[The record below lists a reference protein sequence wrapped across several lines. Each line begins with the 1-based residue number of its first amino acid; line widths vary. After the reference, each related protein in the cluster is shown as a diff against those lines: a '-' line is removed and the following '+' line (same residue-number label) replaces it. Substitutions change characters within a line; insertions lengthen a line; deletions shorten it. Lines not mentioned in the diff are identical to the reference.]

1 MSIRCLA
8 AFSLLPLPLAL
19 LAPGCLAAPG
29 DTVDSTPEDAEEQE
43 LGSAPQ
49 AVSSCAPPA
58 LAWAKVFPGSPDGDQ
73 YAQSLATD
81 ALDDVLIAGYTEPGI
96 DFGGGPLG
104 LDDPGYSPFVVKQ
117 SPSGDHLWSKMFRTA
132 QGSGSAR
139 GVAADGLDVLVA
151 GRFYGELDL
160 GAGAVTSA
168 GYPGST
174 ADDAFVA
181 RLSAGG
187 GLIWSKRLGD
197 ASAQKANAVA
207 ADKTGNVFVAG
218 ELSGTLDFGNGG
230 VLTGSSASD
239 AFIAKLD
246 PSGKHLWSTIFRGA
260 GAGLRTPVT
269 LAVEP
274 NGNVIVGGWFEGS
287 ITFSDPAACA
297 TAPRGPFSSIGEDMF
312 IAKLDGATGCAIWE
326 RRFGSSSEDTIRSV
340 AVRPDGTIVAVGS
353 AGTDIQFDGTWRY
366 PNGRSVVVLKL
377 DSAGHHIGS
386 ALIDGAANQVGFG
399 AAIDATGDVLVTGNF
414 ANTIGVPGLPSL
426 TAAGNKDIF
435 VAKLDGTTLNGEWQ
449 HSFQASGD
457 YVLQTPVGVAA
468 IGSGD
473 AVVAGNFRGTID
485 LGAGPVTSPW
495 EFDVFVARLPTH

>member
-8 AFSLLPLPLAL
+8 AFSFLPLAL
-19 LAPGCLAAPG
+19 LVPGCLAAPG
-29 DTVDSTPEDAEEQE
+29 DTIDSTPENAEEQA
-43 LGSAPQ
+43 LGGAQQ
-49 AVSSCAPPA
+49 AVSSCAPPE
-58 LAWAKVFPGSPDGDQ
+58 LTWGKVFPGSPDGDQ

-81 ALDDVLIAGYTEPGI
+81 ALDDVLVAGFTERGI

-104 LDDPGYSPFVVKQ
+104 LDDVGGYSPFVVKL
-117 SPSGDHLWSKMFRTA
+117 SPAGGHLWSKMYRTA
-132 QGSGSAR
+132 SGSGVAR
-139 GVAADGLDVLVA
+139 AVATDGLDVLVA

-160 GAGAVTSA
+160 GAGTITSA

-187 GLIWSKRLGD
+187 GLIWSKRYGD
-197 ASAQKANAVA
+197 ASAQRANAVA
-207 ADKTGNVFVAG
+207 ADRAGNVIVAG
-218 ELSGTLDFGNGG
+218 ELAGTLDFGDGG
-230 VLTGSSASD
+230 VLTGASASD

-246 PSGKHLWSTIFRGA
+246 PSGKHLWSTAFRGS
-260 GAGLRTPVT
+260 GAGLRTPVA

-274 NGNVIVGGWFEGS
+274 GGNVIVAGWFEGK
-287 ITFSDPAACA
+287 ITFSDPAACG
-297 TAPRGPFSSIGEDMF
+297 TAPSGPFSSVGEDMF
-312 IAKLDGATGCAIWE
+312 IAKLDGATGCAIWK

-377 DSAGHHIGS
+377 DSAGNHIGS

-435 VAKLDGTTLNGEWQ
+435 VAKLDGTTLNGKWQ
-449 HSFQASGD
+449 RSFQASGD
-457 YVLQTPVGVAA
+457 YVLQTPVGVASL
-468 IGSGD
+468 GSGD
-473 AVVAGNFRGTID
+473 AVVAGSFRGSID
-485 LGAGPVTSPW
+485 VGAGPITSPG
-495 EFDVFVARLPTH
+495 EFDVFVARLPAH